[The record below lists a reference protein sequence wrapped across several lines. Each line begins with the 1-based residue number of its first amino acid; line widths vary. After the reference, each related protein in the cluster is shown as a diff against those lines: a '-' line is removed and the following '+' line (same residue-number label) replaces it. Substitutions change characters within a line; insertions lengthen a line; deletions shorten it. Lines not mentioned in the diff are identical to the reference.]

1 MWDVLSGDFDTKIS
15 GEACLNNVLKHTQA
29 GSIVVFHDSA
39 KAWDRLQVA
48 LPATLEHFTQLGYH
62 FRALQKK
69 NWPRQKPRP
78 YNPYPIKNKNL
89 DRI

>member
-15 GEACLNNVLKHTQA
+15 GEVCLNNVLRNTQA

-48 LPATLEHFTQLGYH
+48 LPATLEHFTKLGYQ
-62 FRALQKK
+62 FRAL
-69 NWPRQKPRP
+69 
-78 YNPYPIKNKNL
+78 
-89 DRI
+89 